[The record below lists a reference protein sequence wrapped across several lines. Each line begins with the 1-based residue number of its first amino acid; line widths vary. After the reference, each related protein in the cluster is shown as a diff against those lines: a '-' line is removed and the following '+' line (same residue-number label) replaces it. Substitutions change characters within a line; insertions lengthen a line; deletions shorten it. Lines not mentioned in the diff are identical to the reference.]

1 MDGFKTSK
9 RSDKDEIYKLFSN
22 VMCVRPPKVCV
33 LPDLMQKIFL
43 TWMAPMNM
51 VPCLLLNSVFF
62 FNNFFLIHLQL
73 LLLSF
78 LSDLIVSN
86 NLCCYLECQHCARL
100 SFRLC
105 IENILFTCEML
116 LHIFLHYCIQD

>member
-1 MDGFKTSK
+1 MGLKLQNDLTKMKYTSC
-9 RSDKDEIYKLFSN
+9 SAML
-22 VMCVRPPKVCV
+22 CVYA
-33 LPDLMQKIFL
+33 LPRYVYCLILCKKYFL

-62 FNNFFLIHLQL
+62 IIIFLIHLQL